1 MITKEQAEERFFYFS
16 DTGELFDRMTG
27 DIAGRVEKNRNT
39 SYRKMYA
46 FGKTLRAH
54 QIVWVIFYGVWP
66 DGEVDHRDGD
76 GLNNRISN
84 LRCGTRSQNQRNQR
98 PGKRN
103 KSGFVGVWW
112 EERSRLWRSLIWVDG
127 KRKNVGG
134 FKRLKHAV
142 AARLAAALEHGY
154 DR

>member
-1 MITKEQAEERFFYFS
+1 MITKEQADDRFFYVE

-27 DIAGRVEKNRNT
+27 AIAGRVEKNRNT

-46 FGKTLRAH
+46 FGKTIRAH

-66 DGEVDHRDGD
+66 DGEVDHEDGD

-103 KSGFVGVWW
+103 KSGFIGISWQKA
-112 EERSRLWRSLIWVDG
+112 EERWQVHIWIDG
-127 KRKNVGG
+127 KRKNIGS

-142 AARLAAALEHGY
+142 AARRTAADANGY
-154 DR
+154 AR